1 MKIVT
6 IDGKI
11 DINKLMKP
19 FFLILSITIFCIGC
33 SSSGMFSRFT
43 KEECQKAFD
52 ESKLMCANDPAYFRR
67 IITYRDVKF
76 SYTGRKDFLL
86 SVISNLSD
94 GDVEID
100 FLYELFDKNKKKI
113 GEMKIFRKVK
123 FLKTGYIE
131 EYHNNKNVYY
141 YKLKKYKIR

>member
-1 MKIVT
+1 M
-6 IDGKI
+6 DGKI

-19 FFLILSITIFCIGC
+19 FFLILSIIIFCIGC

-43 KEECQKAFD
+43 KEECQKAYN
-52 ESKLMCANDPAYFRR
+52 ESELICANDPAYTGRKIR
-67 IITYRDVKF
+67 YRDVEF
-76 SYTGRKDFLL
+76 TVHGRKDFLL
-86 SVISNLSD
+86 SFIVNLSD
-94 GDVEID
+94 SDIEID

-123 FLKTGYIE
+123 FLKRGYIE